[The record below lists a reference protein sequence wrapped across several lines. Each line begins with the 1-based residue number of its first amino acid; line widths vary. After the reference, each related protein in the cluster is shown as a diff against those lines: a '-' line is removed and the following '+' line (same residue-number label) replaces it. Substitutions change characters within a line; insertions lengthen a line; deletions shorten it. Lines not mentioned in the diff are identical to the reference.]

1 MARIH
6 PQPEDK
12 HCIKKRPGQASQTKT
27 RRSQFTWGHNNIAG
41 LKEDRQARARTGLSS
56 AYGIHN
62 QWIHCEGQD
71 TERQELKSTVLSMLP
86 PPSGLDPGDRT
97 THPQKIQA
105 TPEGCKKVGPGFW
118 SGFKGHTTDHRQD
131 RHHTHMGERPS
142 TDGTS
147 STYLVHC
154 RGAPDRARST
164 RLRGPTLDLAL
175 PPMGDGAWPWHT
187 LYWGMPR
194 DPRVSEDGPPPRES
208 AVRTPT
214 TRDYTPEARRRET
227 RPKML

>member
-12 HCIKKRPGQASQTKT
+12 HCIKKRPGQANQTKTKT

-56 AYGIHN
+56 AYRIHN

-71 TERQELKSTVLSMLP
+71 TERQELKS
-86 PPSGLDPGDRT
+86 T

-131 RHHTHMGERPS
+131 RHHTHTHTHGGETLYGRYKLDVSGTLPWRTGPRSLDQTEGTHAGPS
-142 TDGTS
+142 
-147 STYLVHC
+147 L
-154 RGAPDRARST
+154 APDGRWRMAMAHTLLGYAQGSKG
-164 RLRGPTLDLAL
+164 LRGWST
-175 PPMGDGAWPWHT
+175 
-187 LYWGMPR
+187 
-194 DPRVSEDGPPPRES
+194 
-208 AVRTPT
+208 T
-214 TRDYTPEARRRET
+214 TREC
-227 RPKML
+227 RPYSND